1 VGVLKKE
8 MPTLVAITF
17 FEMFPPPQT
26 FSKIS
31 HDTCW
36 VSKGKKKEKIRRDLY
51 ALLKP
56 KAAQALPCIVNLLT
70 HWDDVLFISKIEK
83 N

>member
-17 FEMFPPPQT
+17 FEMSTPL
-26 FSKIS
+26 SKIS

-36 VSKGKKKEKIRRDLY
+36 VSKGKKRKKSEEIFTLY
-51 ALLKP
+51 
-56 KAAQALPCIVNLLT
+56 
-70 HWDDVLFISKIEK
+70 
-83 N
+83 